1 MQKNAK
7 KSEAPLRFIPK
18 NRKKKYKIQKTET
31 QKDNHLWRNLSK
43 LVKVQKSPLDRLL
56 SMTSHFDAV
65 KKQAGGDPDNHD
77 DTMTMTMVAI

>member
-1 MQKNAK
+1 MR
-7 KSEAPLRFIPK
+7 LIPK

-65 KKQAGGDPDNHD
+65 KKQTGGDDDDDDDDDDDHD
-77 DTMTMTMVAI
+77 DDHDDNNDIK